1 MKNLQYI
8 GTFDMDILIPQ
19 LLETF
24 PEWRTIEG
32 NTVIDH
38 FGCDYIDGVLT
49 LNVPDN
55 ADELLIKQ
63 VLDMYDPSVGIYTP
77 LNWEDI
83 VLLRNKF
90 MQLPDW
96 STWTPEEASTYIHDN
111 ILSGMTRTDLEAWV
125 DTNVTNITTAKTA
138 LKLLGDEVID
148 LREICM
154 KMAYSIMILR
164 DVIIKRRIL

>member
-1 MKNLQYI
+1 MKTLQYI
-8 GTFDMDILIPQ
+8 GTFDMSILIPQ
-19 LLETF
+19 LLEVF
-24 PEWRTIEG
+24 PEWRVAEG
-32 NTVIDH
+32 DTVIDY
-38 FGCDYIDGVLT
+38 FGYDYIDGVLT

-90 MQLPDW
+90 MQMPDW

-111 ILSGMTRTDLEAWV
+111 ILSGMTRTDLETWV